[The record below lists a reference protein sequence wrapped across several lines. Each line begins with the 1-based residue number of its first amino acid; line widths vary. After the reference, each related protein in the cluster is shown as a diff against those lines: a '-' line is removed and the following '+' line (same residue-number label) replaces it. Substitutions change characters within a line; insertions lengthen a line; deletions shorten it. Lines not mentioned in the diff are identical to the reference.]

1 MPMQSDIARV
11 QNQKLRHRQRME
23 GETNLK
29 KNVADPHDDDLA
41 ATVMANREKAGQKEK
56 IDQLKR
62 NR

>member
-11 QNQKLRHRQRME
+11 QNQILRRRQRVE

-29 KNVADPHDDDLA
+29 KNVADPHNVDLE
-41 ATVMANREKAGQKEK
+41 ATVTANREKAGQKEK